1 MDNNALKK
9 IKDELESKVD
19 EATLNRLKAA
29 KSPEDALSILDSVSI
44 QLDDDMLDAVSGGGM
59 GGNWN
64 KPFVWDC
71 TYYTD

>member
-44 QLDDDMLDAVSGGGM
+44 PLDDDVLDTVSGGM
-59 GGNWN
+59 DWN